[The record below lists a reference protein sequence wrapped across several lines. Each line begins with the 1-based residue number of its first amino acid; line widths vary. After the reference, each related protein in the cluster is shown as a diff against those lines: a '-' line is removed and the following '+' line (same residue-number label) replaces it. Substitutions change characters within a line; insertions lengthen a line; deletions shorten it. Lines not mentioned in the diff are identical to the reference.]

1 MPAELLIR
9 RIEELTKDA
18 RQRANAVALLSAVE
32 GSALDGIDHEDISL
46 NPFTNAICLDWLAG
60 REWDEV
66 QVEIYPNHF
75 ETYLSRD
82 QELRINH
89 WRSEALKDVVA
100 ELLAGMA

>member
-9 RIEELTKDA
+9 RIEELAEDA
-18 RQRANAVALLSAVE
+18 GQRANAVALLSALE
-32 GSALDGIDHEDISL
+32 GSVLGGIHQEDISL
-46 NPFTNAICLDWLAG
+46 NPFTNAVCFDWQAG
-60 REWDEV
+60 REWDDVEV
-66 QVEIYPNHF
+66 EVYPGHF

-89 WRSEALKDVVA
+89 WRSDALKDVVA

>member
-1 MPAELLIR
+1 MPAELLTR
-9 RIEELTKDA
+9 RIEELAKDPG
-18 RQRANAVALLSAVE
+18 QRANAVALLSAIE
-32 GSALDGIDHEDISL
+32 RSALDGIGHEDISL
-46 NPFTNAICLDWLAG
+46 NSFTNAICFDWLAG
-60 REWDEV
+60 REWDDV
-66 QVEIYPNHF
+66 QVEIYPDRF